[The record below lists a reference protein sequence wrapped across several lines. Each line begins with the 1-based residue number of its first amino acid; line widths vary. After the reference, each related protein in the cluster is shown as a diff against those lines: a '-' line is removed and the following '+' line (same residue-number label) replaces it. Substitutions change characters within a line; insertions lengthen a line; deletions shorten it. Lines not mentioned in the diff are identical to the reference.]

1 MDFFNTLMCD
11 VVAEIMDSPR
21 GSSGSIPISSEELR
35 RTAVHEAGHALM
47 AITQA
52 DGEDPIGYISIV
64 PRSDGTGGFTSRL
77 ADTRIY
83 RSFPDL
89 CCDIRIALAGRAAEE
104 LVFGKEHISGGSGGS
119 SRSDLAVV
127 SRGLLDAFAREGF
140 SQAAGLLWIG
150 GDATSG
156 GLLPEGHPLTPAL
169 IDETGNL
176 IDKLYEETRQT
187 LTVQRAQLDRLAA
200 ILVERQEITGPELK
214 ELLAK

>member
-1 MDFFNTLMCD
+1 
-11 VVAEIMDSPR
+11 
-21 GSSGSIPISSEELR
+21 
-35 RTAVHEAGHALM
+35 M

-127 SRGLLDAFAREGF
+127 SRGLLDAFAREMCIRDRYSSGQ
-140 SQAAGLLWIG
+140 SGSV
-150 GDATSG
+150 ATSLTMTRLFKNAALPHKPHFEVI
-156 GLLPEGHPLTPAL
+156 GLGLTA
-169 IDETGNL
+169 ETH
-176 IDKLYEETRQT
+176 
-187 LTVQRAQLDRLAA
+187 
-200 ILVERQEITGPELK
+200 
-214 ELLAK
+214 